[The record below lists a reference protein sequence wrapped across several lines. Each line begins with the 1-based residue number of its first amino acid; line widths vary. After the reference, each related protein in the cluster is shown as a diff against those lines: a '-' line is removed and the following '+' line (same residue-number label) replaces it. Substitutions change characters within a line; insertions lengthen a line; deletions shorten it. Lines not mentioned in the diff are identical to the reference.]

1 MKNKKNKSHIS
12 ISNAKVL
19 IVDDNTDLLKL
30 ITIRLRPLELDIK
43 TATSAEEALSVSAIW
58 SPDLVITDLQMR
70 GMTGMELF
78 KYLHAENPM
87 LPVIILTA
95 HGTIPDAVEAAQS
108 GVASFLTKPFDS
120 DELVDHIQSA
130 LTNSGFR
137 VLSAEST
144 EVLVQDES
152 WRSRIVTKSPL
163 VESLLSTIEK
173 LADSASVMLL
183 KGEPGSGKE
192 ALAYA
197 SHRRSQRRD
206 GPFVHFS
213 CTSQTKD
220 LIEVGLFGQCEN
232 KANNESRIV
241 GKLREANG
249 GTLLVTDFNEAPPNV
264 LKKLMQALSNNVA
277 TPVNSEQSYKI
288 NLSGIISSSTQEG
301 DEQNQQEVWGLID
314 QIDLAVLSVP
324 PLREHREDIPL
335 IANYYLQK
343 DFADQ
348 DLQFSN
354 KAMRVLLK
362 QAWPGNVR
370 QLINVVRQCA
380 RLTNTKIISES
391 LVSSRTDSQLFKL
404 KPLTNAHRDFERNYL
419 TELLKV
425 TNGNVTLAASLA
437 KRNRTEIHRLLSK
450 HRIVA
455 KSFRQ

>member
-1 MKNKKNKSHIS
+1 MKNKTSELNAS

-19 IVDDNTDLLKL
+19 LVDDNTDLLKL
-30 ITIRLRPLELDIK
+30 ITIRLRPLQLEIR
-43 TATSAEEALSVSAIW
+43 TAASAEEALSILAVW

-78 KYLHAENPM
+78 AYLHAENPM
-87 LPVIILTA
+87 MPVIILTA

-120 DELVDHIQSA
+120 DELVDHIQNA

-137 VLSAEST
+137 TVGSDST
-144 EVLVQDES
+144 KILVQDES
-152 WRSRIVTKSPL
+152 WRSRIITKSPIM
-163 VESLLSTIEK
+163 ESLLSTIER
-173 LADSASVMLL
+173 LTGSSGVILL
-183 KGEPGSGKE
+183 EGEPGSGKE
-192 ALAYA
+192 ALASA
-197 SHRRSQRRD
+197 AHRCGEKRD
-206 GPFVHFS
+206 GPFIHFS
-213 CTSQTKD
+213 CISQTKD
-220 LIEVGLFGQCEN
+220 LIEAALFGQCEN
-232 KANNESRIV
+232 KAASQSQIV

-264 LKKLMQALSNNVA
+264 MKKLMQALADNCA
-277 TPVNSEQSYKI
+277 TPINSEQSYEI
-288 NLSGIISSSTQEG
+288 DVSGFISSSTQED
-301 DEQNQQEVWGLID
+301 DERNHRQLWELVDKVELT
-314 QIDLAVLSVP
+314 VLSVP
-324 PLREHREDIPL
+324 SLREHREDIPL

-343 DFADQ
+343 DFAEQ
-348 DLQFSN
+348 ELQFSN

-362 QAWPGNVR
+362 QDWPGNVR

-425 TNGNVTLAASLA
+425 TNGNVTLAANLA
-437 KRNRTEIHRLLSK
+437 KRNRTEIHRLVEQTPHS
-450 HRIVA
+450 
-455 KSFRQ
+455 RQII